1 MYADDTALVSSE
13 VLYKDVLCWCN
24 INCLT
29 VKRTQYM
36 LFNLKEIRT
45 PAYYINGDLENVRL

>member
-29 VKRTQYM
+29 VKRTKYM
-36 LFNLKEIRT
+36 LFNLKGKK
-45 PAYYINGDLENVRL
+45 PAYYINGEC